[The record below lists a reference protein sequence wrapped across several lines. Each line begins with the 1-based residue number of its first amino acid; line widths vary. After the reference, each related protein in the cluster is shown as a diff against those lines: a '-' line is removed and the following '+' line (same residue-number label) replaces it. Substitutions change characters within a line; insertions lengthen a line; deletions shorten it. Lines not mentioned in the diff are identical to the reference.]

1 VILGKGFK
9 ILHHLF
15 PGLGRRD
22 HIKDV
27 VASGTANL
35 DSLLRDTR
43 IVQIKFGETGSAGD
57 NHRKPLFPRF
67 LAIMEKGMKKIKNK
81 ITDPPFFVKKNR
93 KKFAIQTLQ
102 RFLFGGK
109 RPVRSWKA
117 SKLWGGG

>member
-15 PGLGRRD
+15 PGLGRRN

-57 NHRKPLFPRF
+57 NHRKPLFSRF
-67 LAIMEKGMKKIKNK
+67 LAIMEKGMRKIKNK
-81 ITDPPFFVKKNR
+81 NELAHPHLSIC
-93 KKFAIQTLQ
+93 
-102 RFLFGGK
+102 GK
-109 RPVRSWKA
+109 PK
-117 SKLWGGG
+117 G